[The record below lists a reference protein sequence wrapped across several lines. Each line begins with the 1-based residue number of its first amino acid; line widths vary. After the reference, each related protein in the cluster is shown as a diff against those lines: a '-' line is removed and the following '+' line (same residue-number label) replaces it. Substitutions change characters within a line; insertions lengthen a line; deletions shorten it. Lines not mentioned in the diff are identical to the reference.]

1 MRAKQ
6 TGREERATCPVYTA
20 VRFIAM
26 LCCECLSALW
36 VIASGAGGGFSEFVL
51 TYRRVKL
58 NGVSLL
64 PALFVF
70 KQTANSAAF

>member
-36 VIASGAGGGFSEFVL
+36 VIASGVGRGGVLRICADVPQSETERCQF
-51 TYRRVKL
+51 
-58 NGVSLL
+58 
-64 PALFVF
+64 
-70 KQTANSAAF
+70 TACTFCI